1 MPITRL
7 PLTTVR
13 RLGSSVVI
21 VTPVSLVK
29 ELVDNSIDA
38 GATSIEIIVSA
49 NAVDKIQ
56 VRDNGHGIDSEDFD
70 ALGRRSHTSK
80 LRTFEELQSKGGQTL
95 GFRGDALAS
104 TNTMSKL
111 TITTRTAEDP
121 AANLL
126 TLNPNGGGIL
136 AQKPVASPVGT
147 TVDASDIFAGF
158 PVRRQQAIKD
168 SKKAH
173 SQIKEL
179 LFTYALTRPR
189 IRLSLKIQ
197 SNHKLSWSYAP
208 TVGADKTYSGNTSEG
223 GATRSRPNT
232 PASILRLEA
241 FMPKPGAKP
250 AAIAGKGYFIS
261 VDGRPMA
268 TAKGTMKKLVGIYKQ
283 HLRKHVGAPSENL
296 KTPFIRLDIE
306 CILGSY
312 DPNVATNKDEVL
324 FANEPKLL
332 ELFEDMCQDLYQNC
346 DGQADMPEQNVVV
359 ESSSSGQGGHLYN
372 LEDTS
377 AEKASDITNRQL
389 AIPPSDRTSAVGSS
403 AAFVNKAGGYH
414 DHPDRSALKYTTHL
428 ADDTLSLANE
438 KASQTN
444 SSEAQ
449 ISRQESLEFSS
460 DSGLTQ
466 SFLRSSWDVDMARSN
481 TASPV
486 EYTQEIFLNPLLS
499 DISEHLGTQRM
510 EQSQREKPNPWSLAK
525 KAAKKSGGIHSGH
538 SENSADIEQSED
550 NTTAPVLEESTH
562 IPNVEN
568 VVHESESM
576 TKLVPE
582 DRENALGQLSQC
594 HQALAMQREHAH
606 QTDDFESSGLRTFDA
621 PHGFPQDPSYMGV
634 PRILG
639 DEEQYQRSG
648 LRHEFDDLPD
658 DIARD
663 LGLHRR
669 RAQTPHPSTIR
680 GQDNFFGTPPSSSS
694 PLHKPFRVPVRAEV
708 GRQERSSARS
718 NRPRGAQGRPS
729 VGERKRNGLSQSKLA
744 FNATKNLKSS
754 QPGDFQHAAAGY
766 SSHGDFDDN
775 YDAVPEITRNLR
787 HNSPT
792 PTERDIAGAIERLNA
807 LRPRP
812 HSIIHKDLDRS
823 VSPSPTER
831 DISSAVSRMK
841 VFRHQKD
848 AFEPIED
855 TTSEERERPLTR
867 GSTTTTLE
875 MSPRGYLRKRLAS
888 RSRSRNKTHKR
899 MKSELLPFER
909 PSEELYLQLKSLM
922 MDLTQ
927 LRNQATKAFAWD
939 LYVSRD
945 IPESPAF
952 DLEPAEMDDISNR
965 LQEIVGEWAF
975 DKYAVEL
982 DLEIN
987 LGNLLWGD
995 A

>member
-38 GATSIEIIVSA
+38 GATSIEITVSA

-56 VRDNGHGIDSEDFD
+56 VRDNGLGIDSEDFN

-80 LRTFEELQSKGGQTL
+80 LRTFEELQFKGGQTL

-104 TNTMSKL
+104 TNIMSKL

-121 AANLL
+121 VANLL

-136 AQKPVASPVGT
+136 AQKPVAGPVGT
-147 TVDASDIFAGF
+147 TVDASDIFSGF
-158 PVRRQQAIKD
+158 PVRRQQAIKE
-168 SKKAH
+168 SKRAH
-173 SQIKEL
+173 NQIKEL

-197 SNHKLSWSYAP
+197 SNHKLSWSYAS
-208 TVGADKTYSGNTSEG
+208 TAGADKTYSGNTLEG
-223 GATRSRPNT
+223 GATRSRPDT

-261 VDGRPMA
+261 VDARPMT
-268 TAKGTMKKLVGIYKQ
+268 TARGTMKKLVGIYKQ
-283 HLRKHVGAPSENL
+283 HLRKHVGASSENL
-296 KTPFIRLDIE
+296 KTPFIRLNIE

-312 DPNVATNKDEVL
+312 DPNVARNKDEVL

-346 DGQADMPEQNVVV
+346 DGQADIPKQNVVV
-359 ESSSSGQGGHLYN
+359 ESSSSRQGGMELISHN
-372 LEDTS
+372 DKEN
-377 AEKASDITNRQL
+377 ASHVINRQL
-389 AIPPSDRTSAVGSS
+389 ANPPSDRTSAVGSS
-403 AAFVNKAGGYH
+403 AAFANKAGGYH

-449 ISRQESLEFSS
+449 ISRQDSLESSS
-460 DSGLTQ
+460 DSGLTH
-466 SFLRSSWDVDMARSN
+466 
-481 TASPV
+481 PV
-486 EYTQEIFLNPLLS
+486 EDTREMFLNPLLS
-499 DISEHLGTQRM
+499 DISELLSTQRM
-510 EQSQREKPNPWSLAK
+510 EQSQWEKPNPWSLAK
-525 KAAKKSGGIHSGH
+525 KAAKKSGGIHSDH
-538 SENSADIEQSED
+538 SKNSADIEQSED
-550 NTTAPVLEESTH
+550 NTTAPVLKESTH

-568 VVHESESM
+568 VVHETESM

-582 DRENALGQLSQC
+582 DRENALGQLSQR

-606 QTDDFESSGLRTFDA
+606 ETDDFESSRLRTLDA
-621 PHGFPQDPSYMGV
+621 PQGFPQDPSHIGV

-639 DEEQYQRSG
+639 DEEQFQRPG
-648 LRHEFDDLPD
+648 LRHAFDDLPD

-694 PLHKPFRVPVRAEV
+694 PLHKPFRVPARAEV
-708 GRQERSSARS
+708 GRQEQSSARS
-718 NRPRGAQGRPS
+718 NRPRGAQGQPS
-729 VGERKRNGLSQSKLA
+729 VGDRKRNGLSQSKLA
-744 FNATKNLKSS
+744 FNATKSLKSS
-754 QPGDFQHAAAGY
+754 QPGEFLHAAAGC
-766 SSHGDFDDN
+766 SPHGDFDDN
-775 YDAVPEITRNLR
+775 YDAVPEITWHLR
-787 HNSPT
+787 HNSPS

-807 LRPRP
+807 LRPRS

-823 VSPSPTER
+823 VNLNTTFKER
-831 DISSAVSRMK
+831 G
-841 VFRHQKD
+841 
-848 AFEPIED
+848 
-855 TTSEERERPLTR
+855 RPLIR

-875 MSPRGYLRKRLAS
+875 ISPRGYLRKRLAS

-922 MDLTQ
+922 IDLSQ
-927 LRNQATKAFAWD
+927 LRKQATKAFPWD

-965 LQEIVGEWAF
+965 LQEIVAEWAF

-987 LGNLLWGD
+987 LGVLLCGD